1 MYLGIS
7 LFLRFFFDFFLQAQ
21 RIFLFL
27 EEKKYV
33 YLFYYSIERIQI
45 RNTDEIQETTQD
57 VKVSFI
63 KNVIRASL
71 YRRYSE

>member
-7 LFLRFFFDFFLQAQ
+7 LFLRFFFDFFFLQAQ

-63 KNVIRASL
+63 KNVRASL

>member
-7 LFLRFFFDFFLQAQ
+7 LFLRFFFDFFLQTQ

-57 VKVSFI
+57 AKVSFI
-63 KNVIRASL
+63 KNVRASL

>member
-63 KNVIRASL
+63 KNVRASL